1 MFKIN
6 RRKFQTNLR
15 DLGEAVNVITTGRWI
30 FYCVILGVIAGICA
44 LLFSYFLNFIQEI
57 TLSNMAGIAIP
68 QPAGESDVLMKAI
81 PAQFFSHFSFRYN
94 WLILVLPAVGGL
106 ISGLLVYRYAPEA
119 EGHGTDAVIRSFHHN
134 KGIIRP
140 VVPFVKLI
148 ASSFTIGMGGSAGK
162 EGPIAQIVAGFGS
175 FMATKLKMTARE
187 RKILLMAGVG
197 AGIGAIFKA
206 PIGGA
211 LFASEVFF
219 RKDFESEGLVASIIA
234 SIIGYS
240 IYASVDGW
248 EPIFLFNPVNFTHP
262 AELPF
267 FIGLALVV
275 MVIGVIYT
283 KVFYGTK
290 TLFNYIEIPYYFKPV
305 IGGLMVG
312 VIAYFFPAII
322 GSSYGYLQMALNGN
336 LPVMFMVTLVVFKI
350 LATSLTIQSGG
361 SGGVF
366 APSLVIGGLIGGIFG
381 YGAQSIAPGIVSSPE
396 AFVLVGMAS
405 FFAGVANVPVS
416 ATIMISEM
424 SKSYGLVV
432 PLIFASA
439 IAYLGTTGWSIYKE
453 QLLEH
458 RSSASYRDE
467 LMYNI
472 LRQVKVRSAYQKIDR
487 MPTISYRSTVSEVLD
502 VFSRSDT
509 VVLPVENDE
518 KEIVGLISLYSV
530 RELIQQDIGGVIIA
544 ADIMHPP
551 RFLYL
556 NDPLSKAFRY
566 FIESEEP
573 EIPVMQPGGGNQ
585 CIGVLSERDFLLE
598 YERLMTHKKSEA

>member
-1 MFKIN
+1 M
-6 RRKFQTNLR
+6 
-15 DLGEAVNVITTGRWI
+15 
-30 FYCVILGVIAGICA
+30 
-44 LLFSYFLNFIQEI
+44 
-57 TLSNMAGIAIP
+57 
-68 QPAGESDVLMKAI
+68 
-81 PAQFFSHFSFRYN
+81 
-94 WLILVLPAVGGL
+94 
-106 ISGLLVYRYAPEA
+106 
-119 EGHGTDAVIRSFHHN
+119 
-134 KGIIRP
+134 
-140 VVPFVKLI
+140 
-148 ASSFTIGMGGSAGK
+148 
-162 EGPIAQIVAGFGS
+162 
-175 FMATKLKMTARE
+175 
-187 RKILLMAGVG
+187 
-197 AGIGAIFKA
+197 
-206 PIGGA
+206 
-211 LFASEVFF
+211 
-219 RKDFESEGLVASIIA
+219 ASIIA

-240 IYASVDGW
+240 VYASVDGW
-248 EPIFLFNPVNFTHP
+248 EPIFLFNPVSFTQP

-267 FIGLALVV
+267 FILLALVV
-275 MVIGVIYT
+275 MVVGVIYT
-283 KVFYGTK
+283 KIFYGTK
-290 TLFNYIEIPYYFKPV
+290 SLFNRITIPVYMKPV
-305 IGGLMVG
+305 LGGVAVG
-312 VIAYFFPAII
+312 IIAYFFPAII
-322 GSSYGYLQMALNGN
+322 GSSYGYLQMALNGD
-336 LPVMFMVTLVVFKI
+336 LTVSFMAGLVVFKI

-381 YGAQSIAPGIVSSPE
+381 YGVQSLAPGLVSSPE

-424 SKSYGLVV
+424 SKSYGLIV

-439 IAYLGTTGWSIYKE
+439 IAYLGTQGWSIYKE
-453 QLLEH
+453 QLLDH

-472 LRQVKVRSAYQKIDR
+472 LRQVKVRSAYQKVER
-487 MPTISYRSTVSEVLD
+487 MPTINYRNTVSEVLNI
-502 VFSRSDT
+502 FSRSDT

-530 RELIQQDIGGVIIA
+530 RELIQQDVGGVIIA

-573 EIPVMQPGGGNQ
+573 EIPVLQPGGGSQ

-598 YERLMTHKKSEA
+598 YERHMTHEKEGKE